1 MTGRVV
7 ILDRDG
13 VITPKLPTDE
23 YILRDDQVK
32 LAEGAAEG
40 LRVLASAGFRL
51 FIFSNQKCVAKGLIT
66 LDEAERLQA
75 GVIALVEAE
84 EVRIEG
90 ARLCPH
96 RDEDDCACRKP
107 KPGMILDLATTH
119 GFDPASAIVIGDSA
133 RDIDAGVA
141 AGCGACY
148 LIDGET
154 YGTLLDVAHAI
165 MNT

>member
-1 MTGRVV
+1 MTGRAV

-23 YILRDDQVK
+23 YILHDDQVK

-40 LRVLASAGFRL
+40 LRVLAAAGFRL

-66 LDEAERLQA
+66 LGEAERLQA

-84 EVRIEG
+84 DVRIEG

-96 RDEDDCACRKP
+96 RDEDGCTCRKP

-119 GFDPASAIVIGDSA
+119 GFDPVTAIVIGDSA
-133 RDIDAGVA
+133 RDIEAGVA
-141 AGCGACY
+141 AGCGTCY
-148 LIDGET
+148 LIDGSHFR
-154 YGTLLDVAHAI
+154 TLLEVARDLVEP
-165 MNT
+165 